1 MISRCTL
8 HEDLINNVFKN
19 NFLVGTWNV
28 IKLIVYVFKYF
39 LYAMFLFSVIFN
51 FFFFYINGKI
61 LHTLHGTKP
70 SGVNLGIRREDP
82 TNNKSKQAGP

>member
-1 MISRCTL
+1 MLLNLLFMFSNIFYMQCFYFQL
-8 HEDLINNVFKN
+8 FLI
-19 NFLVGTWNV
+19 
-28 IKLIVYVFKYF
+28 
-39 LYAMFLFSVIFN
+39 

-70 SGVNLGIRREDP
+70 WDVNLGIRREDP